1 MSKFDFPRSR
11 CRHPPRDRAEIDYAS
26 TESHTRG
33 ISPGGKVAI
42 APFSFLFF
50 SPFLLSRF
58 ILSLDS
64 RESEGGEQESW
75 IPASRGKERK
85 GRRWASC
92 SFRRG
97 QGDEIRFWNGE
108 QRWIIMVL
116 RFLKVLN
123 IWSSNG
129 LLRVI
134 KRIILEYVNESYVSL
149 WILIV

>member
-1 MSKFDFPRSR
+1 M
-11 CRHPPRDRAEIDYAS
+11 
-26 TESHTRG
+26 
-33 ISPGGKVAI
+33 AI
-42 APFSFLFF
+42 APFLFF

-64 RESEGGEQESW
+64 RESEGGEQES

-123 IWSSNG
+123 I
-129 LLRVI
+129 
-134 KRIILEYVNESYVSL
+134 
-149 WILIV
+149 

>member
-42 APFSFLFF
+42 APFSFLF
-50 SPFLLSRF
+50 SFLALSFYLISRF
-58 ILSLDS
+58 PRI
-64 RESEGGEQESW
+64 RGGRTRVYPCVEGK
-75 IPASRGKERK
+75 GKERK
-85 GRRWASC
+85 ASWASC